1 LSKGSNRRREDTQK
15 IRDNWDAIFGKK
27 DPKEQK
33 PQQPSKENANS
44 LLRWTKQWLK
54 SNSC

>member
-1 LSKGSNRRREDTQK
+1 MGKGSTRRREDTEK

-33 PQQPSKENANS
+33 PQEQPPKENA
-44 LLRWTKQWLK
+44 K
-54 SNSC
+54 